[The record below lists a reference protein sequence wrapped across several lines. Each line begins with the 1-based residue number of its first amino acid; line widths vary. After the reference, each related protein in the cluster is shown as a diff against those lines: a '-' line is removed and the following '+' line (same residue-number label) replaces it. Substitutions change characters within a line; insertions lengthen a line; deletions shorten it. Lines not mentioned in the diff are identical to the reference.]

1 MHLIKFELI
10 VSARVLS
17 PPHTSCLSS
26 GAIESPLMRGIIN
39 NDAIRQHVTNLIP
52 MKRIGEAQEAANY
65 IVFLLSEKASYIT
78 GNITQID
85 GGMLAG

>member
-1 MHLIKFELI
+1 
-10 VSARVLS
+10 
-17 PPHTSCLSS
+17 
-26 GAIESPLMRGIIN
+26 MRGIIN

>member
-1 MHLIKFELI
+1 
-10 VSARVLS
+10 
-17 PPHTSCLSS
+17 
-26 GAIESPLMRGIIN
+26 
-39 NDAIRQHVTNLIP
+39 

-85 GGMLAG
+85 GGLLAG